1 MCSNYAF
8 ICNIIILKFI
18 DINYV
23 LRKFRLH
30 FLLIF
35 ICVWQNTYT
44 QDIVSVNDSMRK
56 YTFQNPQKALEF
68 GFKAIE
74 NSDFNIISW
83 DLFDTNYL
91 IGQTLFYLNFEK
103 ESFDYLIQALSIF
116 EKLPQEKRKYK
127 HINKPP
133 WILVTIG
140 NGFYNT
146 KQYNKAQAY
155 YTEAIE
161 NFNLYETPFEEDKS
175 FGLSTTEGNLA
186 MISLELGEFDKSLEY
201 YSKILDRRKLLN
213 KASDLIFSYNQ
224 FINLY
229 LKQDRIDRA
238 NYYLALSEKSFSY
251 NSRKNNFRSDPEV
264 QLQYARSLILFANY
278 YKEKGEFRN
287 ALELYSKSKDL
298 KISFDPAEYM
308 RMNISIADCHLGLN
322 EFLTAER
329 YLLENLDSSYLSL
342 QNRIDSFKSLSEVYK
357 SMNQFENL
365 VSVKDSIIHYSN
377 QSLDDPYNILN
388 NLENVILLSEK
399 QIEINESQQKF
410 KKALILFIPA
420 VLILILIVATLRIN
434 YNLQSERSKRL
445 ELEKKNLKDELNKKR
460 RELFS
465 KTNFIM
471 QRNEYLQRLKDNLSQ
486 DKNIPQVHFN
496 KIKRDISSLITSE
509 ATYDEFDKKFIE
521 VFPDFYKKMNEK
533 YKLSKVDFRL
543 IAYIKMNKS
552 NNEIAQISGISL
564 RTVQSQRYRLSKK
577 LNLKKNQNLNA
588 FIFSI

>member
-1 MCSNYAF
+1 MKK
-8 ICNIIILKFI
+8 I
-18 DINYV
+18 
-23 LRKFRLH
+23 RLH
-30 FLLIF
+30 VFLLIVSF
-35 ICVWQNTYT
+35 WQNTHT
-44 QDIVSVNDSMRK
+44 QDIASVNDSLFK
-56 YTFQNPQKALEF
+56 YTFQDPQKALEF

-83 DLFDTNYL
+83 DLFETNYL

-116 EKLPQEKRKYK
+116 EKLPKEKRLYK
-127 HINKPP
+127 QINKPP

-146 KQYNKAQAY
+146 KQYDKAKAY
-155 YTEAIE
+155 YIEAIE
-161 NFNLYETPFEEDKS
+161 NFNLYETNFEEDKIY
-175 FGLSTTEGNLA
+175 GLNSTEGNLA
-186 MISLELGEFDKSLEY
+186 LINLELREFDKSLEY
-201 YSKILDRRKLLN
+201 YNQILDRRKLLN
-213 KASDLIFSYNQ
+213 KVSDLIFSYNQ

-229 LKQDRIDRA
+229 LKQDNIERA
-238 NYYLALSEKSFSY
+238 KYYLALSKKSFNY
-251 NSRKNNFRSDPEV
+251 DLREGNFKSDPEI
-264 QLQYARSLILFANY
+264 QLQYAKSLVNFADY
-278 YKEKGEFRN
+278 YKEKGGFRY
-287 ALELYSKSKDL
+287 ALELYSKAKGL
-298 KISFDPAEYM
+298 KIIFDPTEHM
-308 RMNISIADCHLGLN
+308 RVNISIADCYQGLN
-322 EFLTAER
+322 EFSTAEQ
-329 YLLENLDSSYLSL
+329 YLLENLNSTYLSL
-342 QNRIDSFKSLSEVYK
+342 QNRIDSFKSLAKVYEN
-357 SMNQFENL
+357 MNQYENL
-365 VSVKDSIIHYSN
+365 ISVKDSIIHYSN
-377 QSLDDPYNILN
+377 QSLSDPYNTLD
-388 NLENVILLSEK
+388 NLENIILLSEK

-410 KKALILFIPA
+410 KRALILFIPA

-434 YNLQSERSKRL
+434 NNLQNERSKRL
-445 ELEKKNLKDELNKKR
+445 ELEKKNLKEELNKKR

-486 DKNIPQVHFN
+486 DNNIPQVHFN
-496 KIKRDISSLITSE
+496 KIKRDISSLITAE

-521 VFPDFYKKMNEK
+521 VFPDFYKKMNGK
-533 YKLSKVDFRL
+533 YELSKVDFRL

>member
-1 MCSNYAF
+1 MKKNKLY
-8 ICNIIILKFI
+8 
-18 DINYV
+18 
-23 LRKFRLH
+23 

-35 ICVWQNTYT
+35 VCVWQNTHA
-44 QDIVSVNDSMRK
+44 QDIASVNDSIFK

-74 NSDFNIISW
+74 NSDFNVISW

-103 ESFDYLIQALSIF
+103 ESFEYLIQALSIF
-116 EKLPQEKRKYK
+116 ENLPKEKRLYK
-127 HINKPP
+127 QINKPP
-133 WILVTIG
+133 WVLVTIG

-146 KQYNKAQAY
+146 KQYDKAKAY
-155 YTEAIE
+155 YIEAIE
-161 NFNLYETPFEEDKS
+161 NFNLYETTFEEDKIY
-175 FGLSTTEGNLA
+175 GLNSTEGNLA
-186 MISLELGEFDKSLEY
+186 MINIELGEFDKSLEY
-201 YSKILDRRKLLN
+201 YNQILDRRKLLN

-229 LKQDRIDRA
+229 LKQDNIERA
-238 NYYLALSEKSFSY
+238 NYYLALSKKLFNY
-251 NSRKNNFRSDPEV
+251 NLREDNFKSDPEI
-264 QLQYARSLILFANY
+264 QLQYARSLVFFANY
-278 YKEKGEFRN
+278 YKEKGEFRY
-287 ALELYSKSKDL
+287 ALELYSKAKGL
-298 KISFDPAEYM
+298 KISFAPTEDM
-308 RMNISIADCHLGLN
+308 RVNISIADCYQGLN
-322 EFLTAER
+322 EFLTAEH
-329 YLLENLDSSYLSL
+329 YLLQNLNSTYLSL
-342 QNRIDSFKSLSEVYK
+342 QNRIDSFKSLAEVYQN
-357 SMNQFENL
+357 MNQFEN
-365 VSVKDSIIHYSN
+365 VISVKDSIILYSN
-377 QSLDDPYNILN
+377 QSLVDPYNTLN

-410 KKALILFIPA
+410 KRALVLFIPA

-434 YNLQSERSKRL
+434 NNLQSERSKRL
-445 ELEKKNLKDELNKKR
+445 ELEKKNLKEELNKKR

-486 DKNIPQVHFN
+486 DNNIPQVHFN
-496 KIKRDISSLITSE
+496 KIKRDISSLITAE

-533 YKLSKVDFRL
+533 YELSKVDFRL

>member
-1 MCSNYAF
+1 M
-8 ICNIIILKFI
+8 
-18 DINYV
+18 
-23 LRKFRLH
+23 RKIRLH

-35 ICVWQNTYT
+35 VCVWQNTHT
-44 QDIVSVNDSMRK
+44 QDITSVNDSIRK

-74 NSDFNIISW
+74 NSDFNNLSW
-83 DLFDTNYL
+83 ELFDTNYL

-116 EKLPQEKRKYK
+116 EKLPQEKRLYK
-127 HINKPP
+127 QINKPP

-146 KQYNKAQAY
+146 KQYDKAQAY
-155 YTEAIE
+155 YIEAIE
-161 NFNLYETPFEEDKS
+161 NFNLHETTFEEEKS

-201 YSKILDRRKLLN
+201 YNQILDRRKLLN

-229 LKQDRIDRA
+229 LKQDNIERA
-238 NYYLALSEKSFSY
+238 NYYLELSKNTFNY
-251 NSRKNNFRSDPEV
+251 NLRKNNFKSDPET
-264 QLQYARSLILFANY
+264 QLQNARSLVLFANY
-278 YKEKGEFRN
+278 YKEKGEFRY
-287 ALELYSKSKDL
+287 ALELFSKAKDL
-298 KISFDPAEYM
+298 KISFAPTEYM
-308 RMNISIADCHLGLN
+308 RVNISIADCHLGLN

-329 YLLENLDSSYLSL
+329 YLLENLDSSYLNL
-342 QNRIDSFKSLSEVYK
+342 QNRIDSFKSLSEVYQNT
-357 SMNQFENL
+357 NQFENL
-365 VSVKDSIIHYSN
+365 ISVKDSIIHYSN
-377 QSLDDPYNILN
+377 QSLVDPNNTLD

-399 QIEINESQQKF
+399 QIEINESQQKL
-410 KKALILFIPA
+410 KGALILFISA
-420 VLILILIVATLRIN
+420 VLILILLTAALRIN
-434 YNLQSERSKRL
+434 NNLQKERSKRL
-445 ELEKKNLKDELNKKR
+445 ELEKNYLKEELNKKK

-471 QRNEYLQRLKDNLSQ
+471 QRNEYLQRLKDNLSK
-486 DKNIPQVHFN
+486 DNNLPSTYYN
-496 KIKRDISSLITSE
+496 KIKRDISSLISSE

-521 VFPDFYKKMNEK
+521 VFPDFYKKMNER

-552 NNEIAQISGISL
+552 NNEITQISGISM
-564 RTVQSQRYRLSKK
+564 RTVQSQRYRLAKK
-577 LNLKKNQNLNA
+577 LNLQENQSLNA

>member
-1 MCSNYAF
+1 
-8 ICNIIILKFI
+8 
-18 DINYV
+18 
-23 LRKFRLH
+23 
-30 FLLIF
+30 
-35 ICVWQNTYT
+35 
-44 QDIVSVNDSMRK
+44 MRK

>member
-1 MCSNYAF
+1 MKKNKLY
-8 ICNIIILKFI
+8 
-18 DINYV
+18 
-23 LRKFRLH
+23 

-35 ICVWQNTYT
+35 VCVWQNTHA
-44 QDIVSVNDSMRK
+44 QDIASVNDSIFK

-74 NSDFNIISW
+74 NSDFNVISW

-103 ESFDYLIQALSIF
+103 ESFEYLIQALSIF
-116 EKLPQEKRKYK
+116 ENLPKEKRLYK
-127 HINKPP
+127 QINKPP
-133 WILVTIG
+133 WVLVTIG

-146 KQYNKAQAY
+146 KQYDKAKAY
-155 YTEAIE
+155 YIEAIE
-161 NFNLYETPFEEDKS
+161 NFNLYETTFEEDKIY
-175 FGLSTTEGNLA
+175 GLNSTEGNLA
-186 MISLELGEFDKSLEY
+186 MINIELGEFDKSLEY
-201 YSKILDRRKLLN
+201 YNQILDRRKLLN

-229 LKQDRIDRA
+229 LKQDNIERA
-238 NYYLALSEKSFSY
+238 NYYLALSKKLFNY
-251 NSRKNNFRSDPEV
+251 NLREDNFKSDPEI
-264 QLQYARSLILFANY
+264 QLQYARSLVLFANY
-278 YKEKGEFRN
+278 YKEKGEFRY
-287 ALELYSKSKDL
+287 ALELYSKAKGL
-298 KISFDPAEYM
+298 KISFAPTEDM
-308 RMNISIADCHLGLN
+308 RVNISIADCYQGLN
-322 EFLTAER
+322 EFLTAEH
-329 YLLENLDSSYLSL
+329 YLLQNLNSTYLSL
-342 QNRIDSFKSLSEVYK
+342 QNRIDSFKSLAEVYQN
-357 SMNQFENL
+357 MNQFEN
-365 VSVKDSIIHYSN
+365 VISVKDSIILYSN
-377 QSLDDPYNILN
+377 QSLVDPYNTLN

-410 KKALILFIPA
+410 KRALVLFIPA

-434 YNLQSERSKRL
+434 NNLQSERSKRL
-445 ELEKKNLKDELNKKR
+445 ELEKKNLKEELNKKR

-486 DKNIPQVHFN
+486 DNNIPQVHFN
-496 KIKRDISSLITSE
+496 KIKRDISSLITAE

-533 YKLSKVDFRL
+533 YELSKVDFRL

>member
-1 MCSNYAF
+1 M
-8 ICNIIILKFI
+8 
-18 DINYV
+18 
-23 LRKFRLH
+23 RKFRLH

>member
-1 MCSNYAF
+1 MFKLCIYLQYYNF
-8 ICNIIILKFI
+8 KFI

-30 FLLIF
+30 FLLTF

-83 DLFDTNYL
+83 DLFDTHYM

-116 EKLPQEKRKYK
+116 EKLPQEKRLYK
-127 HINKPP
+127 QINKPP

-146 KQYNKAQAY
+146 KQYDKAQAY

-161 NFNLYETPFEEDKS
+161 NFNLYEPTFEEDKS
-175 FGLSTTEGNLA
+175 YGLSTTKGNLA

-201 YSKILDRRKLLN
+201 YNQILDRRKLLK

-229 LKQDRIDRA
+229 LKQDKIERA
-238 NYYLALSEKSFSY
+238 NYYLALSKESY
-251 NSRKNNFRSDPEV
+251 RYNLRKDNFKSDPEV
-264 QLQYARSLILFANY
+264 QLQYARSLVLFANY
-278 YKEKGEFRN
+278 HKEKGEFRY
-287 ALELYSKSKDL
+287 ALKLYSKAKDL
-298 KISFDPAEYM
+298 KISLDPAEYM
-308 RMNISIADCHLGLN
+308 RVNISIAGCHIGLN

-342 QNRIDSFKSLSEVYK
+342 QNRIDSFKLLSEVYQN
-357 SMNQFENL
+357 MNQFENL

-377 QSLDDPYNILN
+377 QSLVDPYNILN

>member
-1 MCSNYAF
+1 MF
-8 ICNIIILKFI
+8 KFI

-298 KISFDPAEYM
+298 KIIFDPAEYM

>member
-1 MCSNYAF
+1 
-8 ICNIIILKFI
+8 
-18 DINYV
+18 
-23 LRKFRLH
+23 
-30 FLLIF
+30 
-35 ICVWQNTYT
+35 
-44 QDIVSVNDSMRK
+44 MRK

-83 DLFDTNYL
+83 DLFDTHYM

-116 EKLPQEKRKYK
+116 EKLPQEKRLYK
-127 HINKPP
+127 QINKPQ

-146 KQYNKAQAY
+146 KQYDKAQAY

-161 NFNLYETPFEEDKS
+161 NFNLYEPTFEEDKS
-175 FGLSTTEGNLA
+175 YGLSTTKGNLA

-201 YSKILDRRKLLN
+201 YNQILDRRKLLK

-229 LKQDRIDRA
+229 LKQDKIERA
-238 NYYLALSEKSFSY
+238 NYYLALSKESY
-251 NSRKNNFRSDPEV
+251 RYNLRKDNFKSDPEV
-264 QLQYARSLILFANY
+264 QLQYARSLVLFANY
-278 YKEKGEFRN
+278 HKEKGEFRY
-287 ALELYSKSKDL
+287 ALKLYSKAKDL
-298 KISFDPAEYM
+298 KISLDTAEYM
-308 RMNISIADCHLGLN
+308 RVNISIAGCHIGLN

-342 QNRIDSFKSLSEVYK
+342 QNRIDSFKLLSEVYQN
-357 SMNQFENL
+357 MNQFENL

-377 QSLDDPYNILN
+377 QSLVDPYNILN

-445 ELEKKNLKDELNKKR
+445 EL
-460 RELFS
+460 
-465 KTNFIM
+465 
-471 QRNEYLQRLKDNLSQ
+471 
-486 DKNIPQVHFN
+486 
-496 KIKRDISSLITSE
+496 
-509 ATYDEFDKKFIE
+509 
-521 VFPDFYKKMNEK
+521 
-533 YKLSKVDFRL
+533 
-543 IAYIKMNKS
+543 
-552 NNEIAQISGISL
+552 
-564 RTVQSQRYRLSKK
+564 
-577 LNLKKNQNLNA
+577 
-588 FIFSI
+588 

>member
-1 MCSNYAF
+1 MKKNKLY
-8 ICNIIILKFI
+8 
-18 DINYV
+18 
-23 LRKFRLH
+23 

-35 ICVWQNTYT
+35 VCVWQNTHA
-44 QDIVSVNDSMRK
+44 QDIASVNDSIFK

-74 NSDFNIISW
+74 NSDFNNLSW
-83 DLFDTNYL
+83 ELFDTNYL

-103 ESFDYLIQALSIF
+103 ESFEYLIQALSIF
-116 EKLPQEKRKYK
+116 ENLPKEKRLYK
-127 HINKPP
+127 QINKPP
-133 WILVTIG
+133 WVLVTIG

-146 KQYNKAQAY
+146 KQYDKAKAY
-155 YTEAIE
+155 YIEAIE
-161 NFNLYETPFEEDKS
+161 NFNLYETTFEEDKIY
-175 FGLSTTEGNLA
+175 GLNSTEGNLA
-186 MISLELGEFDKSLEY
+186 MINIELGEFDKSLEY
-201 YSKILDRRKLLN
+201 YNQILDRRKLLN

-229 LKQDRIDRA
+229 LKQDNIERA
-238 NYYLALSEKSFSY
+238 NYYLALSKKLFNY
-251 NSRKNNFRSDPEV
+251 NLREDNFKSDPEI
-264 QLQYARSLILFANY
+264 QLQYARSLVFFANY
-278 YKEKGEFRN
+278 YKEKGEFRY
-287 ALELYSKSKDL
+287 ALELYSKAKGL
-298 KISFDPAEYM
+298 KISFAPTEDM
-308 RMNISIADCHLGLN
+308 RVNISIADCYQGLN
-322 EFLTAER
+322 EFLTAEH
-329 YLLENLDSSYLSL
+329 YLLQNLNSTYLSL
-342 QNRIDSFKSLSEVYK
+342 QNRIDSFKSLAEVYQN
-357 SMNQFENL
+357 MNQFEN
-365 VSVKDSIIHYSN
+365 VISVKDSIILYSN
-377 QSLDDPYNILN
+377 QSLVDPYNTLN

-410 KKALILFIPA
+410 KRALVLFIPA

-434 YNLQSERSKRL
+434 NNLQSERSKRL
-445 ELEKKNLKDELNKKR
+445 ELEKKNLKEELNKKR

-486 DKNIPQVHFN
+486 DNNIPQVHFN
-496 KIKRDISSLITSE
+496 KIKRDISSLITAE

-533 YKLSKVDFRL
+533 YELSKVDFRL

>member
-1 MCSNYAF
+1 MF
-8 ICNIIILKFI
+8 KFI

>member
-1 MCSNYAF
+1 MFKLCIYLQYYNF
-8 ICNIIILKFI
+8 KFI

-30 FLLIF
+30 FLLTF

-83 DLFDTNYL
+83 DLFDTHYM

-116 EKLPQEKRKYK
+116 EKLPQEKRLYK
-127 HINKPP
+127 QINKPP

-146 KQYNKAQAY
+146 KQYDKAQAY

-161 NFNLYETPFEEDKS
+161 NFNLYEPTFEEDKS
-175 FGLSTTEGNLA
+175 YGLSTTKGNLA

-201 YSKILDRRKLLN
+201 YNQILDRRKLLK

-229 LKQDRIDRA
+229 LKQDKIERA
-238 NYYLALSEKSFSY
+238 NYYLALSKESY
-251 NSRKNNFRSDPEV
+251 RYNLRKDNFKSDPEV
-264 QLQYARSLILFANY
+264 QLQYARSLVLFANY
-278 YKEKGEFRN
+278 HKEKGEFRY
-287 ALELYSKSKDL
+287 ALKLYSKAKDL
-298 KISFDPAEYM
+298 KISLDTAEYM
-308 RMNISIADCHLGLN
+308 RVNISIAGCHIGLN

-342 QNRIDSFKSLSEVYK
+342 QNRIDSFKLLSEVYQN
-357 SMNQFENL
+357 MNQFENL

-377 QSLDDPYNILN
+377 QSLVDPYNILN

>member
-1 MCSNYAF
+1 MKKNKLY
-8 ICNIIILKFI
+8 
-18 DINYV
+18 
-23 LRKFRLH
+23 

-35 ICVWQNTYT
+35 VCVWQNTHA
-44 QDIVSVNDSMRK
+44 QDIASVNDSIFK

-74 NSDFNIISW
+74 NSDFNNLSW
-83 DLFDTNYL
+83 ELFDTYYL

-116 EKLPQEKRKYK
+116 EKLPKEKRLYK
-127 HINKPP
+127 QINKPP
-133 WILVTIG
+133 WILVAIG

-146 KQYNKAQAY
+146 KQYNKAQSY
-155 YTEAIE
+155 YIEAIE
-161 NFNLYETPFEEDKS
+161 NFNLYEPPFEEDKS
-175 FGLSTTEGNLA
+175 FGLNTAEGNLA

-201 YSKILDRRKLLN
+201 YNKILDRRKFLN

-229 LKQDRIDRA
+229 IKQDNIERA
-238 NYYLALSEKSFSY
+238 NYYLALSKKSFNHSL
-251 NSRKNNFRSDPEV
+251 REDNFKSDPEV
-264 QLQYARSLILFANY
+264 QLQYARSLVLFANY
-278 YKEKGEFRN
+278 YKEKREFRY
-287 ALELYSKSKDL
+287 ALELYSKAKAL
-298 KISFDPAEYM
+298 RISFAPTEYI
-308 RMNISIADCHLGLN
+308 RVNISIADCHQGLN
-322 EFLTAER
+322 EFLTAEQ
-329 YLLENLDSSYLSL
+329 YLLENLNSTYLSL
-342 QNRIDSFKSLSEVYK
+342 QNRIDSFKSLAEVYEN
-357 SMNQFENL
+357 MNQFENL
-365 VSVKDSIIHYSN
+365 ISVKDSIIHYSN
-377 QSLDDPYNILN
+377 QSLVDPYNTLD

-410 KKALILFIPA
+410 KRALILFIPA

-434 YNLQSERSKRL
+434 NNLQNERSKRL
-445 ELEKKNLKDELNKKR
+445 ELEKKNLKEELNKKR

-496 KIKRDISSLITSE
+496 KIKRDISSLITAE

-533 YKLSKVDFRL
+533 YELSKVDFRL